1 VNRRTGNRLKHK
13 LIDSV
18 TGEAVD
24 ASDKARGYET
34 GVNEFLFV
42 EDRDLAQ
49 ARSERPP
56 PGSIPL
62 AEQLQRESPPTVP
75 ARVSG
80 LPREERAPQ
89 DDEDEDEEPEEPD
102 EARAPLVLR
111 PQNTRTIEIER
122 FLPAGQIDARYFEKP
137 YYIVPREPVGQESFA
152 VIRNAM
158 SRAGVIGLARVVL
171 SSRERQFLVE
181 AMGNGLR
188 GVTLR
193 FAHEVRSEADYFG
206 DIPEIKLPADM
217 MKLAQHIIKT
227 KSADFDASMLE
238 DHYRTALVRILRK
251 KQAKR
256 PAHPAPVKPVAE
268 NVVNLMDALRRS
280 IAAEKRAKSA
290 TRRSAA
296 RSPVKRASA
305 LGKFDES
312 AKGNRSDNAVALPAE
327 CISRVPDM
335 RAHWRADA

>member
-1 VNRRTGNRLKHK
+1 M
-13 LIDSV
+13 
-18 TGEAVD
+18 
-24 ASDKARGYET
+24 
-34 GVNEFLFV
+34 
-42 EDRDLAQ
+42 
-49 ARSERPP
+49 
-56 PGSIPL
+56 
-62 AEQLQRESPPTVP
+62 
-75 ARVSG
+75 
-80 LPREERAPQ
+80 
-89 DDEDEDEEPEEPD
+89 
-102 EARAPLVLR
+102 R